1 MTQAPPSFRSVLN
14 LTVLVAALGY
24 FVDIFD
30 LLLFGI
36 VRKASLLSLGV
47 PEADTLRIGILLH
60 NTQVW
65 GLLVGG
71 ILWGVLGDKRGRLS
85 VLFGSIAM
93 YSVANIA
100 NAFVDVM
107 PGLSA
112 IQWYAVWRFLAG
124 LGLAGE
130 LGAAITLVGEVLPK
144 EVRGYGTAVVAGVG
158 VSGAVVAN
166 AVGKLMTWKMA
177 YLVGG
182 VLGLALLCLRIGVR
196 ESGMFHDMSQGETK
210 RGDFLSLFTSW
221 PRFLR
226 YLRCIL
232 IGIPLWFGVGILM
245 FYAPEFGK
253 ALGVTG
259 PVTAGDA
266 IAWCYTGLV
275 IGDLGSGFL
284 SQWLGSRKKVVGLFL
299 TLTLLG
305 VLAYLFIPNLSPRA
319 FYWICFANGIAFG
332 YWAVFVTVASEQF
345 GTNLRATVT
354 TTAPNFVRG
363 AVSPMSLTFLWLAT
377 GCGWGVV
384 KAALAVGLATLV
396 FAYWS
401 LAYMDETHGK
411 DLDFL
416 EVS

>member
-1 MTQAPPSFRSVLN
+1 
-14 LTVLVAALGY
+14 
-24 FVDIFD
+24 
-30 LLLFGI
+30 
-36 VRKASLLSLGV
+36 
-47 PEADTLRIGILLH
+47 
-60 NTQVW
+60 
-65 GLLVGG
+65 
-71 ILWGVLGDKRGRLS
+71 
-85 VLFGSIAM
+85 
-93 YSVANIA
+93 
-100 NAFVDVM
+100 
-107 PGLSA
+107 
-112 IQWYAVWRFLAG
+112 
-124 LGLAGE
+124 
-130 LGAAITLVGEVLPK
+130 
-144 EVRGYGTAVVAGVG
+144 
-158 VSGAVVAN
+158 
-166 AVGKLMTWKMA
+166 
-177 YLVGG
+177 
-182 VLGLALLCLRIGVR
+182 
-196 ESGMFHDMSQGETK
+196 
-210 RGDFLSLFTSW
+210 
-221 PRFLR
+221 
-226 YLRCIL
+226 
-232 IGIPLWFGVGILM
+232 
-245 FYAPEFGK
+245 
-253 ALGVTG
+253 VTG

>member
-1 MTQAPPSFRSVLN
+1 
-14 LTVLVAALGY
+14 
-24 FVDIFD
+24 
-30 LLLFGI
+30 
-36 VRKASLLSLGV
+36 
-47 PEADTLRIGILLH
+47 
-60 NTQVW
+60 
-65 GLLVGG
+65 
-71 ILWGVLGDKRGRLS
+71 
-85 VLFGSIAM
+85 
-93 YSVANIA
+93 
-100 NAFVDVM
+100 
-107 PGLSA
+107 
-112 IQWYAVWRFLAG
+112 
-124 LGLAGE
+124 
-130 LGAAITLVGEVLPK
+130 
-144 EVRGYGTAVVAGVG
+144 
-158 VSGAVVAN
+158 
-166 AVGKLMTWKMA
+166 MTWKMA